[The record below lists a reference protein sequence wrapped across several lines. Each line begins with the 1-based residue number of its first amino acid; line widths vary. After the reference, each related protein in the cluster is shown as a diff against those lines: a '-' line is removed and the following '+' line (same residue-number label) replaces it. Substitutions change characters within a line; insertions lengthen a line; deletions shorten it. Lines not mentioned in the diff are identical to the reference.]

1 MKTFILISL
10 LLTQILSEEI
20 SFPTA
25 MKNLELL
32 ESYAKSYKATTGD
45 KTSITQLVTSYIRES
60 KYTGLAW
67 QIVAGTCPSNFKTYI
82 TEMDQKSNTNVAT
95 VLKYGDI
102 KVRTSE
108 KIDFVHLFAVIN
120 GLSFVDSYT
129 KEASGLVGWAGD
141 LAQLFQDVKNAN
153 PNTLEGVYNAANE
166 YLGKKGGF
174 GAADLIS
181 DLDAPIILEK
191 VKKTNKSFASVI
203 TEYYENEKFTHS
215 SRIKEFISLTFPDVK
230 EITKSNLRNAVYNSY
245 SKNSLIKILECTYG
259 FRSKAISCKLF
270 PGDLLS
276 QFKNHPQAVCN
287 AFADYLFNNSK

>member
-1 MKTFILISL
+1 MITLILFVL
-10 LLTQILSEEI
+10 LLSQILTEEV

-25 MKNLELL
+25 MKNLEIL
-32 ESYAKSYKATTGD
+32 ESYAKSYKAYFQDETP
-45 KTSITQLVTSYIRES
+45 IIQLVSCYIRS
-60 KYTGLAW
+60 KKYSDEYW
-67 QIVAGTCPSNFKTYI
+67 IFIAGYCSEHFANYVSKKDK
-82 TEMDQKSNTNVAT
+82 ESNTNVASI
-95 VLKYGDI
+95 LDYDEL
-102 KVRTSE
+102 KVRTNE
-108 KIDFVHLFAVIN
+108 KIDFVHFFAVIN
-120 GLSFVDSYT
+120 GIFFANSYT
-129 KEASGLVGWAGD
+129 NEASGLVGWAGD

-203 TEYYENEKFTHS
+203 TEYYENEKLTHS